1 MKDLIGKKVKGFKF
15 DSIFTCRYY
24 IQMDKHI
31 GEVGEIVEYCK
42 KYNNYK
48 IQFADS
54 SWRYPSDQIEAHLV
68 DEWVVGE
75 EYEFSDYD
83 LDTWNKR
90 KLLAVLP
97 ERFREAKMFIVQK
110 GHLENDWTCYKHI
123 RHIEDPIKKQIEKLE
138 KELAELKQLTI
149 NK

>member
-15 DSIFTCRYY
+15 YDTDNCKLNNGMVKY
-24 IQMDKHI
+24 IGM
-31 GEVGEIVEYCK
+31 VGEIVEYCG

-48 IQFADS
+48 IQFADDF
-54 SWRYPSDQIEAHLV
+54 WWYPADQIEAHLV

-75 EYEFSDYD
+75 EYEFSDGGVD
-83 LDTWNKR
+83 WTRR

-97 ERFREAKMFIVQK
+97 ENFHSRFIAESSY
-110 GHLENDWTCYKHI
+110 ENEHFKWNHI
-123 RHIEDPIKKQIEKLE
+123 RHIEKEDLIQKQIEKLE
-138 KELAELKQLTI
+138 KELAELKQLI